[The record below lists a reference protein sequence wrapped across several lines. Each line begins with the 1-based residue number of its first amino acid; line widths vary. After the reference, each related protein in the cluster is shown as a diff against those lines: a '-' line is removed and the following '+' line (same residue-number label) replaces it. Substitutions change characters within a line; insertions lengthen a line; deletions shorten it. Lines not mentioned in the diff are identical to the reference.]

1 MQQLEDTRINDNMV
15 KYLFAFVVK
24 DPQGKSMSAGSSISS
39 LWRKYSQMLLLCS
52 HSTQMNSIQ
61 LHLDEG
67 CHVLLVERGARE
79 GEALEGAQAEDV
91 AGGLHVDD
99 L

>member
-1 MQQLEDTRINDNMV
+1 MQQLEDPIINGKMV

-52 HSTQMNSIQ
+52 YFTQINSIQ
-61 LHLDEG
+61 FPN
-67 CHVLLVERGARE
+67 RYKKR
-79 GEALEGAQAEDV
+79 ALIAISANKSMLTSDM
-91 AGGLHVDD
+91 
-99 L
+99 